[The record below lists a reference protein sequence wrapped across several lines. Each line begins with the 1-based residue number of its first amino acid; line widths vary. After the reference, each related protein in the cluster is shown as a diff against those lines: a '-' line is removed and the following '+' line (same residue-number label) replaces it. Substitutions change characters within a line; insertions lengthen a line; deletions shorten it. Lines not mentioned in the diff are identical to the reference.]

1 MPGQSFERDIVH
13 AFNDYAQR
21 CGVKCVAYR
30 HFQMRYQPQLFD
42 VLVDSRR
49 NELYL
54 AIECKSID
62 TSTVSALYFK
72 KSFNWS
78 NGVCQ
83 VQRESDWLELS
94 GRNGFLVVECRRGKG
109 QRTTSF
115 FVPWR
120 TVWYSFERGNPCIE
134 PEQITYCPAI
144 DKQGGKYFIE
154 ESFIDDLVKS
164 LDSGPK
170 QASKVKPRRRSE

>member
-13 AFNDYAQR
+13 AFNDYFER
-21 CGVKCVAYR
+21 SKVKAVAYR
-30 HFQMRYQPQLFD
+30 HYQMRYQPQIFD

-62 TSTVSALYFK
+62 TQSVGCIYFSQHFSWK
-72 KSFNWS
+72 

-83 VQRESDWLELS
+83 VERENEWLERA
-94 GRNGFLVVECRRGKG
+94 GRNGFLVVEARRGIRK
-109 QRTTSF
+109 RTTVF

-120 TVWYSFERGNPCIE
+120 SVWYAFERGVSSIDE
-134 PEQITYCPAI
+134 EQITYCPAI

-154 ESFIDDLVKS
+154 EDFMEQLVKT

-170 QASKVKPRRRSE
+170 QASKVKPKRRSG